1 MTDTRHR
8 IKIHVGA
15 ALECAEDAT
24 RTTNDLVAHTL
35 ETAVTAKEVATTM
48 HHAYSAQVHVARVFE
63 WSKDW
68 ARSQELV
75 WSNPS
80 TRSDCLTWMRRA
92 PGDADKLCRCFPT
105 SEGRVLSNI

>member
-35 ETAVTAKEVATTM
+35 EAAVTAKGVATTM
-48 HHAYSAQVHVARVFE
+48 HHAYSAQCMWRGYLNGQ
-63 WSKDW
+63 
-68 ARSQELV
+68 RI
-75 WSNPS
+75 
-80 TRSDCLTWMRRA
+80 
-92 PGDADKLCRCFPT
+92 
-105 SEGRVLSNI
+105 GRVLKNLYGPNHRHVAILDAEGSR